1 MTYTSD
7 RPLVV
12 DGVRLDSLAWN
23 IEKINRATA
32 GRRSGDVEVPGRD
45 GVIPSLN
52 DSLEPSMMGLEMFIQ
67 GTDSDGTVPPE
78 GKRDRFWANLD
89 ELVHLF
95 GKRHA
100 LLEVIEQ
107 TGPGEYA
114 TNLATN
120 PSMETAGPTVEV
132 ARNLAPNPRN
142 TKPVPNTADYAVI
155 ADVAITGHPLG
166 FTVGSST
173 SRTGTSEVTSVAS
186 LYGLDGLG
194 ATADVR
200 HAGVWVKPSR
210 NMSVTFYLDGDQ
222 ASTTKTTIVPAETWA
237 FVRPAKAA
245 SGNTILTA
253 FPSDGGPVANT
264 DYLQIAGAVSS
275 VMPFD
280 AYFDGGLAASG
291 DYTYAWTGV
300 AHNSA
305 STKNAPSV
313 SGASGEGTAILVRR
327 TSWKASGSASLEIVS
342 NGAVS
347 ASYAG
352 MHGGSGAL
360 RLGMTPGKTY
370 TASAT
375 FNTPT
380 AQTNGDRNI
389 TVYTRVGSAGYVIT
403 SSPSAPAVGVGR
415 VSLTFSVPTGA
426 TEAFVRLSNGSGVAG
441 ESVFVDDFSL
451 VEGTAAPAYFD
462 GSTPADA
469 TYNYTWTGTPDA
481 SASVRTPKA
490 RRRAWAKVTDSIQP
504 DMNDSGGSGKFTVG
518 LELPYGVWEDEATQ
532 DWTGTAGAA
541 SGTVQEVT
549 TLQGATER
557 ITDAILLVLGPA
569 TNPRVT
575 DPATGAY
582 VELQAALAAGDRWR
596 VNVGTWATRT
606 GNIGLSDAD
615 TAGTD
620 QQDVTR
626 YGGTANQAA
635 FLPLTP
641 VRLDGTRKVRVALS
655 GTGFTAS
662 TQMQVRA
669 RRKYAL

>member
-78 GKRDRFWANLD
+78 GKRDKFWANLD

-107 TGPGEYA
+107 TGPGVLVTNWAWHTSSTRWTNSGA
-114 TNLATN
+114 TL
-120 PSMETAGPTVEV
+120 SLVAGWL
-132 ARNLAPNPRN
+132 RS
-142 TKPVPNTADYAVI
+142 TADTTGQKFLYWGWGGANKYAP
-155 ADVAITGHPLG
+155 ALPGESW
-166 FTVGSST
+166 TV
-173 SRTGTSEVTSVAS
+173 S
-186 LYGLDGLG
+186 L
-194 ATADVR
+194 DVR
-200 HAGVWVKPSR
+200 GTA
-210 NMSVTFYLDGDQ
+210 N
-222 ASTTKTTIVPAETWA
+222 ASTLYITPLSSSGEQISSPSTAIGGSTPGRVAYTT
-237 FVRPAKAA
+237 
-245 SGNTILTA
+245 
-253 FPSDGGPVANT
+253 
-264 DYLQIAGAVSS
+264 
-275 VMPFD
+275 VMP
-280 AYFDGGLAASG
+280 
-291 DYTYAWTGV
+291 
-300 AHNSA
+300 
-305 STKNAPSV
+305 
-313 SGASGEGTAILVRR
+313 EGTAFVAFAMA
-327 TSWKASGSASLEIVS
+327 W
-342 NGAVS
+342 
-347 ASYAG
+347 
-352 MHGGSGAL
+352 
-360 RLGMTPGKTY
+360 
-370 TASAT
+370 
-375 FNTPT
+375 
-380 AQTNGDRNI
+380 
-389 TVYTRVGSAGYVIT
+389 
-403 SSPSAPAVGVGR
+403 SPAAVG
-415 VSLTFSVPTGA
+415 
-426 TEAFVRLSNGSGVAG
+426 
-441 ESVFVDDFSL
+441 DY
-451 VEGTAAPAYFD
+451 VEVTDVVLERTPAAPTVPFT
-462 GSTPADA
+462 GSTPTDA
-469 TYNYTWTGTPDA
+469 TYNYAWTGTPDA
-481 SASVRTPKA
+481 SASTRTPKA

-518 LELPYGVWEDEATQ
+518 LELPYGVWEDEATA

-582 VELQAALAAGDRWR
+582 VELQADLTAADRWR

-606 GNIGLSDAD
+606 GNIGFTSAD

-620 QQDVTR
+620 QQAVTR